1 MRLESGGSLACGL
14 RHGRPFLLD
23 SREELMS
30 ATTMVPVTISSEAR
44 SFLDRLGQAEDL
56 EKMIDRARHVVTGLQ
71 SIDVVLD
78 EAMGDM
84 PSGVVLWAHRD
95 DNGLE
100 SGPTH
105 RDWIE
110 WMVATFRPE
119 VCQNFTLLSIYHGHG
134 R

>member
-1 MRLESGGSLACGL
+1 
-14 RHGRPFLLD
+14 
-23 SREELMS
+23 MS
-30 ATTMVPVTISSEAR
+30 TTTMVSVTISAEAR

-78 EAMGDM
+78 EATEEM

-95 DNGLE
+95 DVGPE
-100 SGPTH
+100 SDPTH

-110 WMVATFRPE
+110 WLAATFSPE
-119 VCQNFTLLSIYHGHG
+119 VCQNFTLLSIYHDHG